1 MPQVLAAAA
10 AFIISAGQAIAAS
23 TVLSTLV
30 QVGASM
36 PLSRCSEPEP
46 GEGQEW
52 REASQ

>member
-10 AFIISAGQAIAAS
+10 AFVVSAGQAIAAS
-23 TVLSTLV
+23 AVLKAVVDIGVAL
-30 QVGASM
+30 
-36 PLSRCSEPEP
+36 PLSPCSEPEP